1 MTKMIDKNEFLEDH
15 ILGSGALG
23 FCPWWEDAEMTEDGV
38 KLTSWDGVHE
48 LSASKVRSAFV
59 KLVMEGFPA
68 LKGEDLEDPDLDAE
82 MADCVLQQ
90 AAFGSVKYG

>member
-1 MTKMIDKNEFLEDH
+1 MIDKTEFLEDH
-15 ILGSGALG
+15 ILGSGALS
-23 FCPWWEDAEMTEDGV
+23 FCPWWTEAEMTDYGV

-48 LSASKVRSAFV
+48 LTAGNVRSAFV

-68 LKGEDLEDPDLDAE
+68 LKGEDLDDPDLDAT

-90 AAFGSVKYG
+90 AAFADIVYG